1 MPIKPFWGVLL
12 AALLA
17 AIGIAAVFAD
27 RAAPAAE
34 SPDSP
39 ISFYSS
45 DTTSEYDFLKA
56 QQSLARS
63 VLRTPSS
70 TQLEIAQARA
80 ILTLDPIQHLY
91 DLQARGHPPWQA
103 RAIRLIRSKRS

>member
-27 RAAPAAE
+27 RAAPAAK

-45 DTTSEYDFLKA
+45 DTTS
-56 QQSLARS
+56 
-63 VLRTPSS
+63 
-70 TQLEIAQARA
+70 
-80 ILTLDPIQHLY
+80 
-91 DLQARGHPPWQA
+91 
-103 RAIRLIRSKRS
+103 

>member
-39 ISFYSS
+39 YLSTRRTPQVN
-45 DTTSEYDFLKA
+45 TTS
-56 QQSLARS
+56 
-63 VLRTPSS
+63 
-70 TQLEIAQARA
+70 
-80 ILTLDPIQHLY
+80 
-91 DLQARGHPPWQA
+91 
-103 RAIRLIRSKRS
+103 